1 MSKHEQ
7 QVKQYC
13 NKTWSS
19 TETSSFRG
27 HVEEVN
33 GKSKRKPA
41 EAKFEKKKVR
51 NYEMIKAKLQI
62 KRTIE
67 ALPTHIHTCKS
78 KYNSY

>member
-41 EAKFEKKKVR
+41 EAKFEKK
-51 NYEMIKAKLQI
+51 EGTQL
-62 KRTIE
+62 
-67 ALPTHIHTCKS
+67 
-78 KYNSY
+78 